1 VPGAVDGRMLDL
13 RRVIAAKLAD
23 AGVREVAHLD
33 RCTSCEPELYF
44 SHRRDKGLT
53 GRQAGLCVLNG

>member
-1 VPGAVDGRMLDL
+1 
-13 RRVIAAKLAD
+13 VIEHRLSA
-23 AGVREVAHLD
+23 AGVREIEHLD

-53 GRQAGLCVLNG
+53 GRQGGLCVLTG